1 MAFRSAYENGKL
13 EAARQASNYTDLGE
27 MCIELR
33 KTNPYKGAKQREQY
47 IRGVDDRSQ
56 IDFEMR
62 NRRMNEGTISATVVP
77 VEHPEP
83 ILIRG
88 PRELR
93 WNRVTRE
100 YELVELT
107 PEQVEM
113 SQSRAAYVQE
123 FDPCGVA

>member
-1 MAFRSAYENGKL
+1 ML
-13 EAARQASNYTDLGE
+13 TQT
-27 MCIELR
+27 
-33 KTNPYKGAKQREQY
+33 
-47 IRGVDDRSQ
+47 
-56 IDFEMR
+56 
-62 NRRMNEGTISATVVP
+62 TVVANTT
-77 VEHPEP
+77 EHPEP

>member
-1 MAFRSAYENGKL
+1 MLTQTTIVEN
-13 EAARQASNYTDLGE
+13 
-27 MCIELR
+27 
-33 KTNPYKGAKQREQY
+33 
-47 IRGVDDRSQ
+47 
-56 IDFEMR
+56 
-62 NRRMNEGTISATVVP
+62 TVV
-77 VEHPEP
+77 EAPEP

-88 PRELR
+88 PRELK